1 VQSRIRLVR
10 PSPGGSSLLFGRE
23 GTRFAQRLLGFLV
36 LDFAFEA
43 FHQKLLS
50 VYLGF
55 CRGLLDREKL
65 EGLLPSMFAAGLSLA
80 LAAVSVA
87 GDVD

>member
-1 VQSRIRLVR
+1 
-10 PSPGGSSLLFGRE
+10 
-23 GTRFAQRLLGFLV
+23 